1 MDKTDILQDISV
13 DFSQLVKKHI
23 KNIKK
28 LDGPTQKEF
37 GRAFGDMKDLLDDLS
52 ESALKEAFETAYQ
65 TPTIQVE
72 SSTRIKLG
80 DLLKEDEDTMV
91 KNPETGRQIKA
102 ASAISAGPDHPA
114 YKAAIKATGGSDSE
128 DEEVDT
134 EEIEE
139 QIEELEVA
147 LEEAID
153 ELRDERKRFDS
164 IENDYKRGVRQ
175 MYRDLKDDGEDP
187 SSAEEQYRDIYDDEA
202 EEYDA
207 GKQEY
212 ERLQQRVKD
221 IKDEIA
227 ELKSKL
233 DENLV
238 NEDLGDV
245 LRGVGSVLKGAGQ
258 GVASILNV
266 LIGGIVAMGVL
277 IMVGAA
283 GAIGGITTLLGF
295 AGAGMVS
302 LIKKF
307 VYIPAIEAT
316 LKRLSEDKEVMAI
329 AKKPTAKGLRTIA
342 EKKLTKAE
350 RVLVGKWIKSN
361 ITRRQLGIGRGGR
374 KTKSGPGLDKF
385 DKSFMTDF

>member
-28 LDGPTQKEF
+28 LDSATQKEF

-52 ESALKEAFETAYQ
+52 EQAMN
-65 TPTIQVE
+65 E
-72 SSTRIKLG
+72 SI
-80 DLLKEDEDTMV
+80 
-91 KNPETGRQIKA
+91 
-102 ASAISAGPDHPA
+102 
-114 YKAAIKATGGSDSE
+114 
-128 DEEVDT
+128 
-134 EEIEE
+134 
-139 QIEELEVA
+139 
-147 LEEAID
+147 
-153 ELRDERKRFDS
+153 
-164 IENDYKRGVRQ
+164 
-175 MYRDLKDDGEDP
+175 
-187 SSAEEQYRDIYDDEA
+187 
-202 EEYDA
+202 
-207 GKQEY
+207 
-212 ERLQQRVKD
+212 
-221 IKDEIA
+221 
-227 ELKSKL
+227 
-233 DENLV
+233 
-238 NEDLGDV
+238 NEDLSDV
-245 LRGVGSVLKGAGQ
+245 LKGVGSVLKGAGQ

-266 LIGGIVAMGVL
+266 LIGGVVAMGCL

-302 LIKKF
+302 LVKKF

-374 KTKSGPGLDKF
+374 KLKSGPGLDKF